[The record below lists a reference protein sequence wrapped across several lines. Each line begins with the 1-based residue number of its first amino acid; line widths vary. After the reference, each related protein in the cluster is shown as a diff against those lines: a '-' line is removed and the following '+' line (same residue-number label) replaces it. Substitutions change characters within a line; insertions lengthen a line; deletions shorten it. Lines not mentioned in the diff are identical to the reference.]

1 MMAAMASPAGQ
12 RISRRSLMA
21 WPLALRAGG
30 APGASQELPS
40 ASELTGRIL
49 ELRRG
54 VTARARGRLV
64 HTDTGKQQKVFQ
76 ISVLRKCLGRNTN
89 LLWSVVD
96 PPQARLRIL
105 IEASPQGRA
114 TVWRVSQAKAG
125 AVVLSPKSWSER
137 ILGTHITF
145 EDLVED
151 FLSWPKQVVT
161 GVEVEG
167 EKPCYVL
174 RSEPDEQHPSAY
186 AAVQSWIDRA
196 TLVPLRILKTL
207 RGSGARKQVICRGV
221 RRSGGHWVAS
231 NIEFRVL
238 GLPGST
244 RIVFTQGSG
253 NARVSDSEV
262 DPKLAFGAGAENR

>member
-1 MMAAMASPAGQ
+1 M
-12 RISRRSLMA
+12 L
-21 WPLALRAGG
+21 WPLALRAG
-30 APGASQELPS
+30 APGAAQELPR
-40 ASELTGRIL
+40 AADLTGRIL

-64 HTDTGKQQKVFQ
+64 HTGAGKQQRVFQ
-76 ISVLRKCLGRNTN
+76 ISVLQKRLGRNSN

-105 IEASPQGRA
+105 IETTPQGRA
-114 TVWRVSQAKAG
+114 TVWRVSQPRAG
-125 AVVLSPKSWSER
+125 AAVLSPKSWAER
-137 ILGTHITF
+137 ILGTHITI

-151 FLSWPKQVVT
+151 FLSWPKQAVT
-161 GVEVEG
+161 GVEMEG
-167 EKPCYVL
+167 EKSCYVL
-174 RSEPDEQHPSAY
+174 RSEPDEQHPSSY

-207 RGSGARKQVICRGV
+207 RGSGARKQVLCRGV

-253 NARVSDSEV
+253 NARVRDSEV
-262 DPKLAFGAGAENR
+262 DPKVALEPEAENR

>member
-1 MMAAMASPAGQ
+1 MS
-12 RISRRSLMA
+12 
-21 WPLALRAGG
+21 WPLALRAG
-30 APGASQELPS
+30 ASPELPR

-64 HTDTGKQQKVFQ
+64 HTGAGKQQRVFQ
-76 ISVLRKCLGRNTN
+76 ISVLQKRLGRNSN

-96 PPQARLRIL
+96 PPPARLRIL
-105 IEASPQGRA
+105 IETTLQGRA
-114 TVWRVSQAKAG
+114 TVWRVSQAKAD
-125 AVVLSPKSWSER
+125 AVVLSPKSWAER
-137 ILGTHITF
+137 ILETHITI

-151 FLSWPKQVVT
+151 FLSWPKQAVT
-161 GVEVEG
+161 GVESEEG
-167 EKPCYVL
+167 KECYVL
-174 RSEPDEQHPSAY
+174 RSEPGEQHPSAY

-207 RGSGARKQVICRGV
+207 RGSGARKQVLCRGV

-231 NIEFRVL
+231 NIEFCVL

-262 DPKLAFGAGAENR
+262 DPKSAFGAGAENR